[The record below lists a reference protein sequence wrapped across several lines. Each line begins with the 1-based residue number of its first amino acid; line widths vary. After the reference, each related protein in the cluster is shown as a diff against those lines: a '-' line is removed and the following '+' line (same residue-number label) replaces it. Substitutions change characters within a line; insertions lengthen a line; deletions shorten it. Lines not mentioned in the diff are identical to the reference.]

1 MSAFEDLLSKGA
13 PEPEVHIFLPGKVG
27 AVDKGGDAAQAAGSP
42 AGKPSDSQ
50 ASSTAPEP
58 EPQLPAGS
66 DPDEPED
73 PDTFEDD
80 AADAAAAAAAAREMF
95 KVDPAP
101 APEPDSYDDPVADPT
116 GSAAP
121 ASDGGEGDG
130 TEADAAQPV
139 IPRKGGGL
147 TFEGESAYLK
157 QFPRVLIDQM
167 RKILEAQV
175 NEEFA
180 RDISQVSIVTA
191 FVMASMGSKIT
202 TDDVTSH
209 AVQAFKAVD
218 PRTDAIDKRTVT
230 LLEQQTKS
238 EGMLKALLARL
249 GEVNE
254 TTAVLEMGQA
264 YALAERTA
272 QLDTAG
278 ALPETLDVTQKRVVA
293 ARDNIRRRVKD
304 QRQDEKIRA
313 GRPIR

>member
-1 MSAFEDLLSKGA
+1 MGSFEDLLSQGA
-13 PEPEVHIFLPGKVG
+13 PEPEVHIYLPGKVG
-27 AVDKGGDAAQAAGSP
+27 TVDKGGDAAQAAASP

-58 EPQLPAGS
+58 APQLPEGS
-66 DPDEPED
+66 DPDD
-73 PDTFEDD
+73 PDTAEDD

-95 KVDPAP
+95 KLDPEP
-101 APEPDSYDDPVADPT
+101 APEPDSYDEPVADPAEPAT
-116 GSAAP
+116 P
-121 ASDGGEGDG
+121 ASEGGEGDG
-130 TEADAAQPV
+130 TAADAAQPV

-167 RKILEAQV
+167 RKTLETQV

-209 AVQAFKAVD
+209 AAQAFKAVD

-249 GEVNE
+249 GEVTE

-272 QLDTAG
+272 QLDTSATV
-278 ALPETLDVTQKRVVA
+278 PENIDVTQKRVLA
-293 ARDNIRRRVKD
+293 ARDNIRRRVKL
-304 QRQDEKIRA
+304 QRQDEKIRS